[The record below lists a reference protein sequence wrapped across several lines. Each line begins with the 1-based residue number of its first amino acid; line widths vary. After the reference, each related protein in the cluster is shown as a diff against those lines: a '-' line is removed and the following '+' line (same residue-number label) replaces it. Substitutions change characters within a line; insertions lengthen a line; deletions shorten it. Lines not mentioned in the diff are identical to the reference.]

1 MRKNRIMVRFLIVI
15 IVFLAGGTILYVSL
29 SGL

>member
-1 MRKNRIMVRFLIVI
+1 VRKNRIMVRFLIVI